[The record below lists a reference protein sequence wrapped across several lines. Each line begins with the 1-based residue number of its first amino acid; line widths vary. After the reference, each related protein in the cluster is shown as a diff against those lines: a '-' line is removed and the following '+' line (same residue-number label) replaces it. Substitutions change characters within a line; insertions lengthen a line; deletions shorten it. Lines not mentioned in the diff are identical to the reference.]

1 MAGRP
6 ATGVLS
12 GTRLSGRSILTALCL
27 PTIKSPPYPKLNE
40 HNMKNAL
47 TANLTMLLLVLIVG
61 IVFLSDMG
69 NAAAC
74 CYVGCPPDKP
84 NCRAW

>member
-1 MAGRP
+1 M
-6 ATGVLS
+6 
-12 GTRLSGRSILTALCL
+12 RLSGCSTLTALCL
-27 PTIKSPPYPKLNE
+27 PTIKPSLYPILNE
-40 HNMKNAL
+40 LNMKNAVTAIL
-47 TANLTMLLLVLIVG
+47 TALVLLIVG